1 MKVKLEDIIDA
12 IETTDRYTEAFIDRE
27 TGEFVYISDMAMTR
41 SEIEEASDRLDE
53 HGFYRLPTSFEINDY
68 GIMEDFIAG
77 LPPHPQEILENAIR
91 GKGAFRRF
99 KDSVRRIG
107 LEQAWYDFQEDT
119 YKRQAIR
126 WCEEEGIE
134 YE

>member
-1 MKVKLEDIIDA
+1 
-12 IETTDRYTEAFIDRE
+12 
-27 TGEFVYISDMAMTR
+27 MAMTT
-41 SEIEEASDRLDE
+41 EEQQAAYDKLDE
-53 HGFYRLPTSFEINDY
+53 HGFYRLPTSFEIDDY
-68 GIMEDFIAG
+68 SIMEDFIAG
-77 LPPHPQEILENAIR
+77 LPPRPQEILENAIR

-107 LEQAWYDFQEDT
+107 LEQAWYDFQEDS

-126 WCEEEGIE
+126 WCDEEGIE